1 VVDGDGSPVVF
12 AADGEVHGDQR
23 DAVVLRVRTAYS
35 IASWCG
41 GMVWPKAAR
50 VVMSSG
56 LGRARRF
63 SAR

>member
-12 AADGEVHGDQR
+12 TANGEVHGDQH

-41 GMVWPKAAR
+41 GMVWPEAAR
-50 VVMSSG
+50 VVRSSG
-56 LGRARRF
+56 LGRTRRF
-63 SAR
+63 SAK